1 MIRPRRVHITLFA
14 ALPLLWAAPAFPTDT
29 PVPPAVTANHAAD
42 ADLVDF
48 LADWQ
53 DLDPQ
58 SFDDIDPA
66 KVAAEDAKHHAK
78 TPAPAAG
85 TAHPAAASGGDTRH
99 AVP

>member
-1 MIRPRRVHITLFA
+1 MIRLRRAHLTLLA
-14 ALPLLWAAPAFPTDT
+14 GLPLLWAAPAFPTDA
-29 PVPPAVTANHAAD
+29 PPAATASHAAD
-42 ADLVDF
+42 AELVDF

-66 KVAAEDAKHHAK
+66 KVAAADAKHHAK
-78 TPAPAAG
+78 IPAPAPG
-85 TAHPAAASGGDTRH
+85 TVHAAASSGGDTRH